1 MKEYNVNIKT
11 DSLRELIV
19 KLKEAGIKF
28 NIPVPKPEA

>member
-19 KLKEAGIKF
+19 KLKEMNIEF
-28 NIPVPKPEA
+28 NIPVPKK